1 MNIGN
6 IDMNGGYLGGE
17 EVIKCYQGNT
27 VVWEQSSGSPI
38 DYSTIPLTFKITNA
52 GNIYWKKSRNA
63 TAATI
68 QYKKNDGEWTSIT
81 STTGDGVTIS
91 VVAGDIVEFKGNNN
105 RYGTS
110 DANWNALRL
119 CTCGFEVY
127 GNIMSLFYGDNFSGQ
142 TSITQNHAIAY
153 FFSDCTGLT
162 SAENLILPATSIPAS
177 AYQLMFIGCTSLT
190 KAPNIPVTAVTGQY
204 AMQQMFRG
212 CASLT
217 TAPDLLTET
226 LQVGQY
232 AGMFSGCTNLNYIKC
247 IASNA
252 SSVNCT
258 SDWTPGVASNGTF
271 VKKTGTTWSSGK
283 SGIPSG
289 WTVVNDGEIDYSTI
303 PLTFEI
309 TGDGNIR
316 WKSANATYT
325 KTIEY
330 SKNGDSWTSI
340 TSSTAGVTIPV
351 VSGDTVQFRGDNTAL
366 GENGGS
372 SFSGTTCQFNV
383 KGNIISLLNST
394 GYTDITTLVNAYA
407 LNNLFINC
415 TGLTSAEHLV
425 LQVLTFNE
433 RAAYASMFEGCTS
446 LTTAPSILP
455 ATTLGRSC
463 YWKMFYG
470 CTSLTQAPELP
481 ATTLTTYAY
490 LNMFDGCTNLNYV
503 KCLAETGNS
512 TSNCENWLRNVS
524 STGTFVTPST
534 TTWGSGV
541 SGIPNGWTRVNSD

>member
-6 IDMNGGYLGGE
+6 IDMLGGYLGSE

-38 DYSTIPLTFKITNA
+38 DYSTMPLTFEILSDGYISWAK
-52 GNIYWKKSRNA
+52 RNSG
-63 TAATI
+63 TWTVTI
-68 QYKKNDGEWTSIT
+68 EYQINNGEWVSLTNT
-81 STTGDGVTIS
+81 STGGTRIPVVTGDEVH
-91 VVAGDIVEFKGNNN
+91 FRGNNAAYSGN
-105 RYGTS
+105 YPNFFSGT
-110 DANWNALRL
+110 
-119 CTCGFEVY
+119 TCQFNLK
-127 GNIMSLFYGDNFSGQ
+127 GNIMSMINSTNFSGLTAF
-142 TSITQNHAIAY
+142 TSGYT
-153 FFSDCTGLT
+153 FEGLFRNT
-162 SAENLILPATSIPAS
+162 PVISAEHLLLPATTLTNNC
-177 AYQLMFIGCTSLT
+177 YQAMFWDC
-190 KAPNIPVTAVTGQY
+190 K
-204 AMQQMFRG
+204 
-212 CASLT
+212 SLT
-217 TAPDLLTET
+217 TAPELPAKTLTT
-226 LQVGQY
+226 NCY
-232 AGMFSGCTNLNYIKC
+232 WYMFAGCSNLNYIKC
-247 IASNA
+247 MATNISATQSTDN
-252 SSVNCT
+252 
-258 SDWTPGVASNGTF
+258 WTQGVAASGTF
-271 VKKTGTTWSSGK
+271 VKASSMNDWTIGIN
-283 SGIPSG
+283 GIPSG
-289 WTVVNDGEIDYSTI
+289 WTIENEGEIDYSTI

-309 TGDGNIR
+309 TGDGNIK
-316 WKSANATYT
+316 WKSSNSTYT

-394 GYTDITTLVNAYA
+394 GYTEITSLSNAYA
-407 LNNLFINC
+407 LNNMFITC

-425 LQVLTFNE
+425 LPILTFNE

-470 CTSLTQAPELP
+470 CTSLTTAPELP

-512 TSNCENWLRNVS
+512 TANCENWLRNVA

-534 TTWGSGV
+534 TSWSTGTA
-541 SGIPNGWTRVNSD
+541 GIPSGWTRVNSD